1 MMDIDELNEKQLLNL
16 LNNKTISR
24 LDEINIYNNL
34 GLLNCDQKETQN
46 KAKYFFNNALM
57 LLNENFNEMK
67 AKDNKVL
74 DLEAGI
80 LLNLGNIY
88 ITSMDYKQ
96 IKFYYDKSLQI
107 LRKGVNDKLM
117 AGLLCNLENIYLL
130 NNIKD
135 AEIINYCFDNVKLLA
150 SENINNKLKMELSNN
165 LQTIIEK
172 QQLDTEEIKKGLDRI
187 ITNIKMQKDK

>member
-1 MMDIDELNEKQLLNL
+1 MDIDELNEKQLLNL